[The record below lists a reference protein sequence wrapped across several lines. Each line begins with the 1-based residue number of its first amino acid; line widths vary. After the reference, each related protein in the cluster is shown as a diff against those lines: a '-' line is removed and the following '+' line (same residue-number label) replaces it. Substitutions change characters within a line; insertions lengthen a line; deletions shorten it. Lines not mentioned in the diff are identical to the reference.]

1 VHLGFDVVVVDISPV
16 ANEFVSTYTDKLT
29 QEQLGYFLPE
39 YSVERENNGTKF
51 LARDRAESL
60 LRVAREARPGG
71 SLSMITADLLEW
83 DSPEPF
89 DLIYDDRFMMILP
102 QSDWPEMGRRYYR
115 WLSTEGIC
123 IVETINLCGL
133 MGDDISAT
141 RTPFE
146 DAYTEAGFR
155 NFGFLPSGYFETSEF
170 NQPFVR
176 LRGEKFVCFWY
187 GSG

>member
-123 IVETINLCGL
+123 IVETINLGGMMC
-133 MGDDISAT
+133 DDVSAT

-146 DAYTEAGFR
+146 DAFTAAGFQDI
-155 NFGFLPSGYFETSEF
+155 GFIPSSSSGEF
-170 NQPFVR
+170 DDVPPFVPPPGQK
-176 LRGEKFVCFWY
+176 LVCFWH